1 MYINGSLDTWK
12 IPILHLFFKQEK
24 SKGWV
29 FFDGASI
36 FLYFIDF
43 LLEIVLK
50 NRNSLSKWKLRYS
63 LFYRG
68 LEYFSFGYAKQ

>member
-1 MYINGSLDTWK
+1 MIYRKKYKIFVLDLYINGSLDTWK

-43 LLEIVLK
+43 FIRSSIKEQ
-50 NRNSLSKWKLRYS
+50 
-63 LFYRG
+63 
-68 LEYFSFGYAKQ
+68 E

>member
-12 IPILHLFFKQEK
+12 IPILHSFFKQEK

-29 FFDGASI
+29 FFDGASSI

-43 LLEIVLK
+43 FIRSSIKEQ
-50 NRNSLSKWKLRYS
+50 
-63 LFYRG
+63 
-68 LEYFSFGYAKQ
+68 E